1 MAGVWVFAENYD
13 YCLELLQIGR
23 SLADKTGVQL
33 TAFAC
38 GDKGIG
44 QQYIYYGADQVFILP
59 PLAEDQPLGTY
70 VPAIVEA
77 ARQEDPDIILYA
89 ATLRGKEIAA
99 RVAAGLNTGLC
110 SECIALAINNDN
122 KLEMKRVIYGGAAM
136 QTLTCKTRPQM
147 ATIPPHTFTP
157 VTELDD
163 TRSGIIK
170 EIGPISSTP
179 VKVLAKKPRAK
190 ESGDITRSRVL
201 VCVGRGV
208 EKEEDLKL
216 AGDLAETLG
225 GDLACTRPIAEELHW
240 MPQETY
246 IGLSGQKVKPEL
258 YIGLGISGQI
268 QHTTGI
274 RDARVICSINKD
286 EDAPIFKIS
295 DYGIVGD
302 LYEVVPFLSQELAR
316 LKKK

>member
-1 MAGVWVFAENYD
+1 MAGVWVFAENYEHG
-13 YCLELLQIGR
+13 LELLQIGR
-23 SLADKTGVQL
+23 SLADKTGVEL

-38 GDKGIG
+38 GDKEVG
-44 QQYIYYGADQVFILP
+44 QQYIYYGAHQVFILP
-59 PLAEDQPLGTY
+59 PLAEDQPLETY
-70 VPAIVEA
+70 VPAITEV
-77 ARQEDPDIILYA
+77 ARQEDPDIFLFA

-99 RVAAGLNTGLC
+99 RVAARLNTGLC
-110 SECIALAINNDN
+110 SECIELDIKDN
-122 KLEMKRVIYGGAAM
+122 KLEMKRVLYGGAAI
-136 QTLTCKTRPQM
+136 QTLICKTRPQM
-147 ATIPPHTFTP
+147 ATIPVHTFTS
-157 VTELDD
+157 VTDLDN
-163 TRSGIIK
+163 TRQGIIK
-170 EIGPISSTP
+170 EFDPISSTP
-179 VKVLAKKPRAK
+179 VKVRDRQPRAQ

-216 AGDLAETLG
+216 ARELAEILG

-246 IGLSGQKVKPEL
+246 IGLSGQTVKPEL

-274 RDARVICSINKD
+274 RDSRIICTINKD

-302 LYEVVPFLSQELAR
+302 LYKVVPFLSQELAR